1 MFLLLSMHVSLLVH
15 VSVKIHVFL
24 QILTLT
30 FVHICFI
37 IIVQVKNRTRGTNYD
52 NYQLYGH

>member
-1 MFLLLSMHVSLLVH
+1 MHVSLLVH